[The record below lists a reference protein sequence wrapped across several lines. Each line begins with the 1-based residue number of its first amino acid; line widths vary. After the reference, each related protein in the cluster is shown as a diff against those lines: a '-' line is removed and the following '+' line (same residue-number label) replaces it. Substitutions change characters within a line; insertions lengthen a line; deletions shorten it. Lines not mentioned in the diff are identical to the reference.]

1 MSLTRQ
7 MSAFVIV
14 GLFAAAAHYGALIAL
29 VEVAGWPP
37 VPATLVGYLCGGVT
51 SYLLN
56 RRHTFVSERS
66 HKDAVWRFAL
76 VASVGF
82 LMTWALMTLF
92 VDQLSAPYLPA
103 QLVTTGI
110 VQFWSFLGNKL
121 WTFSA
126 GSPRG

>member
-14 GLFAAAAHYGALIAL
+14 GVFAVVAHYGALITL
-29 VEVAGWPP
+29 VELFGWRP
-37 VPATLVGYLCGGVT
+37 VPATLVGYLFGGVT
-51 SYLLN
+51 SYVLN
-56 RRHTFVSERS
+56 RRHTFESDRS
-66 HKDAVWRFAL
+66 HKEAVWRFTL
-76 VASVGF
+76 VASIGF
-82 LMTWALMTLF
+82 LMTWALMAVF
-92 VDQLSAPYLPA
+92 VNHFAAPYLIA

-126 GSPRG
+126 S

>member
-14 GLFAAAAHYGALIAL
+14 GLFAVMAHYGALILL
-29 VEVAGWPP
+29 VEIWGWEP

-51 SYLLN
+51 SYVLN
-56 RRHTFVSERS
+56 RRHTFDSDRS
-66 HKDAVWRFAL
+66 HKEAIWRFAL
-76 VASVGF
+76 VAGIGF

-92 VDQLSAPYLPA
+92 VDRLEAPYLLA
-103 QLVTTGI
+103 QVATTGI

-126 GSPRG
+126 S

>member
-14 GLFAAAAHYGALIAL
+14 GLFAVVAHYGALILL
-29 VEVAGWPP
+29 VEGFGWPP
-37 VPATLVGYLCGGVT
+37 VPATLVGYVCGGVT

-66 HKDAVWRFAL
+66 HREAVWRFAL
-76 VASVGF
+76 VAGVGF

-92 VDQLSAPYLPA
+92 VDRLGAPYLPA
-103 QLVTTGI
+103 QLLTTGI

-121 WTFSA
+121 WTFSEK
-126 GSPRG
+126 

>member
-14 GLFAAAAHYGALIAL
+14 GLFAVVAHYGALILL
-29 VEVAGWPP
+29 VEGFGWPP
-37 VPATLVGYLCGGVT
+37 VPATLVGYVCGGVT

-66 HKDAVWRFAL
+66 HREAVWRFAL
-76 VASVGF
+76 VAGVGF

-92 VDQLSAPYLPA
+92 VDRLGAPYLPA
-103 QLVTTGI
+103 QLLTTGI
-110 VQFWSFLGNKL
+110 VHFWSFLGNKL
-121 WTFSA
+121 WTFGA
-126 GSPRG
+126 K

>member
-14 GLFAAAAHYGALIAL
+14 GLFAVVAHYGALILL
-29 VEVAGWPP
+29 VEGVGWPP
-37 VPATLVGYLCGGVT
+37 VTATLVGYVCGGVT

-66 HKDAVWRFAL
+66 HREAVWRFAL
-76 VASVGF
+76 VAGVGF

-92 VDQLSAPYLPA
+92 VDHLGAPYLPA
-103 QLVTTGI
+103 QLLTTGI

-121 WTFSA
+121 WTFGA
-126 GSPRG
+126 K